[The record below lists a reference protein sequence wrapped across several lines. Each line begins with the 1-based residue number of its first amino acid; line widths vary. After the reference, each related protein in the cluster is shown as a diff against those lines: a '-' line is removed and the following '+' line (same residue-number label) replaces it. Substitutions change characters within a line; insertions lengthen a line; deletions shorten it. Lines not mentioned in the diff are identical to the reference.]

1 MGTTTFPSEREDSSG
16 LPAPCFSDV
25 LEAQRWAVEVV
36 RHAEAEACR
45 RGMRGSPAWEDAWRD
60 ALWTLAVQKRCVEV
74 EARKCCAAKR
84 DAIRDGSLAMEA
96 RCAEMRQRLEVLE
109 DRLQVLSHQL
119 EVLLDGPPRAPR
131 LASPA
136 TPQRA
141 RPAWAEL
148 RPVSAPEL
156 SGLSFLDDEP
166 RDGRIQELQRQLSNA
181 EAERLEAARR
191 LVSMEAELAMLKETL
206 RSSEAKLQESYRKL
220 EESESTWRQRHSALQ
235 RQLQRTERQL
245 SARAATYGFVAEL
258 PKHIYGDRPESKRTP
273 FCVRLLSPDLI
284 SAEDTKSW
292 EVEYSLREIR
302 TATIRQAVE
311 TDMEGLRKSVS
322 TGRWDDLT

>member
-84 DAIRDGSLAMEA
+84 DVPPPPPPLPSPPHIEAIRDGSLAMEA
-96 RCAEMRQRLEVLE
+96 RCAEMRQRLEALE

-119 EVLLDGPPRAPR
+119 EVLLDGPPRAPSR
-131 LASPA
+131 EATAVNWVNHPGSGPLPAGLASPA

-191 LVSMEAELAMLKETL
+191 LVSMEAELAMLKESL
-206 RSSEAKLQESYRKL
+206 RSSEARLQESYRKL

-245 SARAATYGFVAEL
+245 SV
-258 PKHIYGDRPESKRTP
+258 
-273 FCVRLLSPDLI
+273 
-284 SAEDTKSW
+284 SA
-292 EVEYSLREIR
+292 SL
-302 TATIRQAVE
+302 
-311 TDMEGLRKSVS
+311 
-322 TGRWDDLT
+322 